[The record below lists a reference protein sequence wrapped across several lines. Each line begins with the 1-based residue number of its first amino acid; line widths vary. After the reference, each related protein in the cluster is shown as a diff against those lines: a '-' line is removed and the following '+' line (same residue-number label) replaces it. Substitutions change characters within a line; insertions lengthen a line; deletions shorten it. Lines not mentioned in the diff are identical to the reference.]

1 MNPYFTKEEAT
12 AIISAVI
19 DTVLVDYQLDQ
30 YEQLYVTRLANKF
43 NLSDQDIRSAQLLT
57 PDQVSAVLSKMT
69 YEKRK
74 LTTCFL
80 DCAATADGIVRR
92 AESAIL
98 RMMINRCNLPELD
111 DNHIDM
117 ATLVVEWLNS

>member
-19 DTVLVDYQLDQ
+19 DTVCVDGQLDQ
-30 YEQLYVTRLANKF
+30 YEKLYVARLAKKF
-43 NLSDQDIRSAQLLT
+43 NLSEQDIRSAQLLT

-80 DCAATADGIVRR
+80 NCAATADGIVRR
-92 AESAIL
+92 VESTIL
-98 RMMINRCNLPELD
+98 RMMINRCNLPELG
-111 DNHIDM
+111 DNHMDM
-117 ATLVVEWLNS
+117 AIRVTEWLNS